1 MFGRMEPAIGYR
13 VLTSIGDADRLTCIV
28 SRADPK
34 SPTASGLEGAEL
46 ETTMM
51 QDLSTGFA
59 EGRRRPSGSSAPMA
73 AALGL
78 NSDMTDSEAFAI
90 LRQRFPQT
98 ALCERVAAVARWRKG
113 G

>member
-1 MFGRMEPAIGYR
+1 MLDGMEPAIGYR
-13 VLTSIGDADRLTCIV
+13 VLTSIGHPEGLTCIV
-28 SRADPK
+28 SRADPNA
-34 SPTASGLEGAEL
+34 PMASGLEGAEL

-51 QDLSTGFA
+51 QNLSTGVS
-59 EGRRRPSGSSAPMA
+59 ETRRRAAGSSDPMA

-78 NSDMTDSEAFAI
+78 NGEMTDSEAFAI

-113 G
+113 A